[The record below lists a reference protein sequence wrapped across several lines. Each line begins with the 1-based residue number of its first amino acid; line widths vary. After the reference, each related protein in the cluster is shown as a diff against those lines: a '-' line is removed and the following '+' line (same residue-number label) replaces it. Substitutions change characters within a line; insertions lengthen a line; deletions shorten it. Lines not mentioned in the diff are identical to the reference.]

1 MAFHRYDF
9 MDLHALIT
17 RWHKGYGIRQLSRT
31 LTLDRKTV
39 QRYVRLAE
47 AAGFSRTAPLPEKA
61 ELLRRLS
68 AWLPTLDKP
77 QPAQSVFTPHREEL
91 LALLTNP
98 RDPLLPKTAFEV
110 ICARHEL
117 RASYSSFKRFLRTC
131 EVERA
136 QPQTTCRFEVAPGE
150 EVQVD
155 YAKMGLWYDPAA
167 KKNRVLYAFIAT
179 LAFSRLKYVEFTPC
193 MDQSSF
199 VAAHVRML
207 EFFGGVPRR
216 IVIDNLK
223 AGVSKPDLYE
233 PKLNR
238 AYQELSEH
246 YGFFVDAARVR
257 HPQDKGKVE
266 RSVPLVRELFR
277 KLKALHPQVE
287 LATANHFAREWAQ
300 LDNGMKRHGT
310 TGRKPAEVY
319 HGIEKPALQA
329 LPASPFV
336 LAKWKAAK
344 VHVDQFIQFEKKFY
358 ALPTAYV
365 GKTVWI
371 RATERMVE
379 VYDGYQRIKQYPK
392 STQTRLYD
400 PHDFPEN
407 FKLMLEAPTVK
418 NLLARAQA
426 IGPNFTQLLE
436 HVLAPHAM
444 LNYRRG
450 LALLALA
457 QKYHAVELEAVAP
470 TALEHRLFAPKL
482 FQRLLERQPS
492 SDDPIPISNHTQ
504 ELLRSPDYF
513 IHQPKEA
520 SCNPMPNSTRNC
532 AA

>member
-1 MAFHRYDF
+1 MAFQRYDF
-9 MDLHALIT
+9 MDLYALIT
-17 RWHKGYGIRQLSRT
+17 RWHNGYSIRQISRT
-31 LTLDRKTV
+31 LKLDRKTV
-39 QRYVRLAE
+39 QRYLRLAE
-47 AAGFSRTAPLPEKA
+47 AAGLSRALPLPEKA
-61 ELLRRLS
+61 ELVRRL
-68 AWLPTLDKP
+68 AALLPALDKP
-77 QPAQSVFTPHREEL
+77 QPAQSAFAPHREEL

-98 RDPLLPKTAFEV
+98 REPLLAKTAFEV
-110 ICARHEL
+110 LCARYEL

-131 EVERA
+131 NIDRA

-155 YAKMGLWYDPAA
+155 YAKMGLWHDPAL

-179 LAFSRLKYVEFTPC
+179 LSFSRLKYVEFTPR

-207 EFFGGVPRR
+207 EFFGGAPRR
-216 IVIDNLK
+216 VVIDNLK

-238 AYQELSEH
+238 AYQELAEH

-257 HPQDKGKVE
+257 HPKDKGKVE

-277 KLKALHPQVE
+277 KLKALHPQLE
-287 LATANHFAREWAQ
+287 LATANHLAREWTR
-300 LDNGMKRHGT
+300 LDNGMKPHGT
-310 TGRKPAEVY
+310 TGRKPAEAY
-319 HGIEKPALQA
+319 HGLEKPALKA
-329 LPASPFV
+329 LPVSPFV

-379 VYDGYQRIKQYPK
+379 VYDDYQRIKQYPK

-400 PHDFPEN
+400 PHDFPES
-407 FKLMLEAPTVK
+407 FKLMLEAPVVQT
-418 NLLARAQA
+418 LLARAQA
-426 IGPNFTQLLE
+426 IGPNFTQFLE
-436 HVLAPHAM
+436 RVLEPHAM

-450 LALLALA
+450 LALLALG
-457 QKYHAVELEAVAP
+457 QKYHAAELEAVAP
-470 TALEHRLFAPKL
+470 TALRYQIFTPKL
-482 FQRLLERQPS
+482 FQRLLEKQPPA
-492 SDDPIPISNHTQ
+492 DDHIPISNHTQ
-504 ELLRSPDYF
+504 ELLRRPDYF
-513 IHQPKEA
+513 IHQPQEA
-520 SCNPMPNSTRNC
+520 SCSPMPNSTHNC
-532 AA
+532 AD